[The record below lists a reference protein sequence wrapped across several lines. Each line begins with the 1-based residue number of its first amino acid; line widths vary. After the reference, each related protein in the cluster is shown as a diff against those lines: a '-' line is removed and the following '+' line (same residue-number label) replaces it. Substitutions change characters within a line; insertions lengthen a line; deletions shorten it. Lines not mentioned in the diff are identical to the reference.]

1 MKDVSS
7 EFLISLIK
15 NIGGLKSMLN
25 MLDNQ
30 CTMIRGKQYNDILVA
45 IKEAL
50 VEKENMLDHIMEK
63 ELTK

>member
-50 VEKENMLDHIMEK
+50 IEKENMLDHIIGK
-63 ELTK
+63 ELAE